1 MTAEIIDAANEL
13 VEQNLQ
19 MAIQA
24 HRLNRNLISAEKC
37 NDCDEPIKK
46 ERRDAYPGCT
56 MCVDCQSDVELR
68 KKQQGI

>member
-1 MTAEIIDAANEL
+1 MTAEIIDVANEL

-24 HRLNRNLISAEKC
+24 HRMNRNLVSAEKC
-37 NDCDEPIKK
+37 SECDEPLKK

-56 MCVDCQSDVELR
+56 MCVECQADAER
-68 KKQQGI
+68 RNRRM